1 MKAILFMILIPV
13 YCYCNSAPSVSRILV
28 DQSTVELVLKSEP
41 GKTYRLSTSPDLD
54 TWEESDE
61 FVADQTAETIT
72 LAKTDEPAEFYAF
85 SESATSPLIQ
95 GPLTEL
101 LTLNAADFA
110 DGGPYSIGATSHVQT
125 NLLGFNPADESVYL
139 MVIGY
144 DFSVSPSEHIA
155 YFKVGAD
162 GVPIL
167 VNQENGVGSTIPT
180 SPSDPLKKTLFIGDK
195 LYSINGY
202 YDLTVLDFSTETP
215 NQATV
220 GETLLF
226 NGKEYEF
233 TYSSHILTN
242 GEKLVVT
249 VESTTQSLD
258 PARSYYAVFDSDLSL
273 LNVCSYP
280 YFDGFG
286 QKFTPAGFGDN
297 GSDRAVIVGDYLYA
311 LGNLSYNFSEPT
323 NSESGCAIRKLNLND
338 GTYEDFII
346 LDNPNDSEFGTHIFK
361 FNNDLLVYGR
371 QDTYSSTKDDHTFF
385 MKIDLNCVP
394 IWTKY
399 KSYERVFYPDYRIVV
414 SQPNYLTLAPTYSQP
429 YNSHFL
435 HVGESGDISVQ
446 GTGFPH
452 PTAFFSSDGG
462 NIFGSDGDYS
472 ALTIFMIDVE
482 P

>member
-1 MKAILFMILIPV
+1 MRLLLILILT
-13 YCYCNSAPSVSRILV
+13 YCSCDSAPSVSRILV

-41 GKTYRLSTSPDLD
+41 GKTYTLSTSPDLN

-95 GPLTEL
+95 GSLTEL
-101 LTLNAADFA
+101 LALNSADFL
-110 DGGPYSIGATSHVQT
+110 DGGPYSIGATDYVQFKM
-125 NLLGFNPADESVYL
+125 LGFNSADESVYF
-139 MVIGY
+139 MVTAY
-144 DFSVSPSEHIA
+144 DFSAPPTERVFA

-167 VNQENGVGSTIPT
+167 IHRESGVEGVDITVPTI
-180 SPSDPLKKTLFIGDK
+180 SLDPFKTLFVGDK
-195 LYSINGY
+195 LYSINAGIP
-202 YDLTVLDFSTETP
+202 TVLDFSTGTP

-220 GETLLF
+220 DEPLLF

-233 TYSSHILTN
+233 TNSSYSYILTN
-242 GEKLVVT
+242 SEKLVVS
-249 VESTTQSLD
+249 VEDTTQSLD
-258 PARSYYAVFDSDLSL
+258 PARQYYAVFDSDLSL

-280 YFDGFG
+280 YFDEFG
-286 QKFTPAGFGDN
+286 QLFWPATSQTN
-297 GSDRAVIVGDYLYA
+297 AVVIVGDYLYA
-311 LGNLSYNFSEPT
+311 LGHLSYNFSEST

-346 LDNPNDSEFGTHIFK
+346 LDNPNDSEIGVCIFK
-361 FNNDLLVYGR
+361 FNNGLLVYGK
-371 QDTYSSTKDDHTFF
+371 QDTYSSTKDKHQFF

-399 KSYERVFYPDYRIVV
+399 KDYERQDNYDYRIVV
-414 SQPNYLTLAPTYSQP
+414 SQPNYLTLAPRYSQP
-429 YNSHFL
+429 FSSHFL
-435 HVGESGDISVQ
+435 HVGESGDISYQ
-446 GTGFPH
+446 GTGFSSR
-452 PTAFFSSDGG
+452 TALFPSDGG
-462 NIFGSDGDYS
+462 NIFGYS
-472 ALTIFMIDVE
+472 TLGSVQTILMIDVE

>member
-1 MKAILFMILIPV
+1 MRLLLILILT
-13 YCYCNSAPSVSRILV
+13 YCSCDSAPSVSRILV

-41 GKTYRLSTSPDLD
+41 GKTYTLSTSPDLN

-95 GPLTEL
+95 GSLTEL
-101 LTLNAADFA
+101 LTLNAADFL
-110 DGGPYSIGATSHVQT
+110 DGGPYSIGATSVQT
-125 NLLGFNPADESVYL
+125 KLLGFNPADESVYF
-139 MVIGY
+139 MVTGY
-144 DFSVSPSEHIA
+144 QVIA

-167 VNQENGVGSTIPT
+167 VNQENGVGITIPT
-180 SPSDPLKKTLFIGDK
+180 RPSDPLKKASFIGDK
-195 LYSINGY
+195 LYYFNGY
-202 YDLTVLDFSTETP
+202 YDLTVLDFSTGTP

-220 GETLLF
+220 GEPLLF

-233 TYSSHILTN
+233 TYSSYILTN
-242 GEKLVVT
+242 GEKLVVS

-258 PARSYYAVFDSDLSL
+258 PARSHYAVFDSDLSL
-273 LNVCSYP
+273 LNVCSYS

-286 QKFTPAGFGDN
+286 QYFTPAGLEYDP
-297 GSDRAVIVGDYLYA
+297 DRAVIVGDYLYA

-346 LDNPNDSEFGTHIFK
+346 LDNPNDSEHGENIFK

-371 QDTYSSTKDDHTFF
+371 QDTRSSTKGSHKFF

-399 KSYERVFYPDYRIVV
+399 KNYEKWNNYKYRIIV
-414 SQPNYLTLAPTYSQP
+414 SQPNYLTLAPTYSRR
-429 YNSHFL
+429 YSSHFL
-435 HVGESGDISVQ
+435 HVGESGDISIQ
-446 GTGFPH
+446 GTGFSSS
-452 PTAFFSSDGG
+452 TTFFSSDGG
-462 NIFGSDGDYS
+462 NIFGSDADYS
-472 ALTIFMIDVE
+472 APTILMIDVE

>member
-1 MKAILFMILIPV
+1 MRLLLILILT
-13 YCYCNSAPSVSRILV
+13 YCSCDSAPSVSRILL

-41 GKTYRLSTSPDLD
+41 GKTYTLSTSPDLN

-95 GPLTEL
+95 GSLTEL
-101 LTLNAADFA
+101 LALNSADFL
-110 DGGPYSIGATSHVQT
+110 DGGPYSIGATDYVQFKM
-125 NLLGFNPADESVYL
+125 LGFNSADESVYF
-139 MVIGY
+139 MVTAY
-144 DFSVSPSEHIA
+144 DFSAPPTERVFA

-167 VNQENGVGSTIPT
+167 IHRESGVEGVDITVPTI
-180 SPSDPLKKTLFIGDK
+180 SLDPFKTLFVGDK
-195 LYSINGY
+195 LYSINAGIP
-202 YDLTVLDFSTETP
+202 TVLDFSTGTP

-220 GETLLF
+220 DEPLLF

-233 TYSSHILTN
+233 TNSNNILTN
-242 GEKLVVT
+242 SEKLVVS
-249 VESTTQSLD
+249 VEDTTLSLD
-258 PARSYYAVFDSDLSL
+258 PARQYYAVFDSDLSL

-280 YFDGFG
+280 YFDEFG
-286 QKFTPAGFGDN
+286 QLFWPATSQTN
-297 GSDRAVIVGDYLYA
+297 AVVIVGDYLYA
-311 LGNLSYNFSEPT
+311 LGHLSYNFSEST

-346 LDNPNDSEFGTHIFK
+346 LDNPNDSEFGTNIFK

-399 KSYERVFYPDYRIVV
+399 KNYERQDYNDYRIVV
-414 SQPNYLTLAPTYSQP
+414 SQPNYLTLAPAYFSH
-429 YNSHFL
+429 NSSHFL

-446 GTGFPH
+446 GTGFSS

-472 ALTIFMIDVE
+472 APTILMIDVE

>member
-1 MKAILFMILIPV
+1 MRLLLILILT
-13 YCYCNSAPSVSRILV
+13 YCSCDSAPSVSRILV

-41 GKTYRLSTSPDLD
+41 GKTYTLSTSPDLN

-72 LAKTDEPAEFYAF
+72 LAKIDEPAEFYAF

-95 GPLTEL
+95 GSLTEL
-101 LTLNAADFA
+101 LTLNSADFL
-110 DGGPYSIGATSHVQT
+110 DGGPYSIGATNSVQT
-125 NLLGFNPADESVYL
+125 KLLGFNPADESVYF
-139 MVIGY
+139 MVTGY
-144 DFSVSPSEHIA
+144 DYSVSPGEQVIA

-162 GVPIL
+162 GVPTL
-167 VNQENGVGSTIPT
+167 VNQENSVGSTIPT
-180 SPSDPLKKTLFIGDK
+180 FPSYPLGKTLFIGDK

-233 TYSSHILTN
+233 TYFSHILTN
-242 GEKLVVT
+242 GEKLVVS

-286 QKFTPAGFGDN
+286 QKFTPAVN
-297 GSDRAVIVGDYLYA
+297 GYGADITVIVGDYLYA

-346 LDNPNDSEFGTHIFK
+346 LDNPNDSEYGTSIFK

-399 KSYERVFYPDYRIVV
+399 KNYERQDYNDYRIVV
-414 SQPNYLTLAPTYSQP
+414 SQPNYLTLAPAYFSH
-429 YNSHFL
+429 NSSHFL

-446 GTGFPH
+446 GTGFSS

-472 ALTIFMIDVE
+472 APTILMIDVE

>member
-1 MKAILFMILIPV
+1 MRLLLILILT
-13 YCYCNSAPSVSRILV
+13 YCSCDSAPSVSRILL

-41 GKTYRLSTSPDLD
+41 GKTYTLSTSPDLN

-95 GPLTEL
+95 GSLTEL
-101 LTLNAADFA
+101 LTLNSADFL
-110 DGGPYSIGATSHVQT
+110 DGGPYSIGATHYVQFKM
-125 NLLGFNPADESVYL
+125 LGFNSADESVYF
-139 MVIGY
+139 MVTAY
-144 DFSVSPSEHIA
+144 DSSAPPTERVFA

-162 GVPIL
+162 GVPTL
-167 VNQENGVGSTIPT
+167 VNQENGVGITIPT
-180 SPSDPLKKTLFIGDK
+180 SPSYPSEKALFIGDK

-202 YDLTVLDFSTETP
+202 YNLTVLDFSTGTP

-220 GETLLF
+220 DEPLLF

-233 TYSSHILTN
+233 TNSNNILTN
-242 GEKLVVT
+242 SEKLVVS
-249 VESTTQSLD
+249 VEDTTLSLD
-258 PARSYYAVFDSDLSL
+258 PARQYYAVFDSDLSL

-280 YFDGFG
+280 YFDEFG
-286 QKFTPAGFGDN
+286 QLFGPATSQTN
-297 GSDRAVIVGDYLYA
+297 AVVIVGDYLYA
-311 LGNLSYNFSEPT
+311 LGHLSYNFSEST

-346 LDNPNDSEFGTHIFK
+346 LDNPNDSEIGVCIFK
-361 FNNDLLVYGR
+361 FNNGLLVYGK
-371 QDTYSSTKDDHTFF
+371 QDTYSSTKDKHQFF

-399 KSYERVFYPDYRIVV
+399 KDYERQYNYDYRIVV
-414 SQPNYLTLAPTYSQP
+414 SQPNYLTLAPVYSQP
-429 YNSHFL
+429 FSSHFL

-446 GTGFPH
+446 GTGFSY

-462 NIFGSDGDYS
+462 NIFGYS
-472 ALTIFMIDVE
+472 TLGSVQTILMIDVE

>member
-1 MKAILFMILIPV
+1 MRLLLILILT
-13 YCYCNSAPSVSRILV
+13 YCSCDSAPSVSRILV

-41 GKTYRLSTSPDLD
+41 GKTYTLSTSPDLD

-95 GPLTEL
+95 GSLTEL
-101 LTLNAADFA
+101 LTLNSADFF
-110 DGGPYSIGATSHVQT
+110 DGGPYSIGATNSVQT
-125 NLLGFNPADESVYL
+125 KLLGFNPADESVYF
-139 MVIGY
+139 MVTGY
-144 DFSVSPSEHIA
+144 DSSVSPGEQVIA

-162 GVPIL
+162 GVPTL

-180 SPSDPLKKTLFIGDK
+180 SPSDPSGKALFIGDK

-202 YDLTVLDFSTETP
+202 YNLTVLDFSTGTP

-220 GETLLF
+220 GEPLLF
-226 NGKEYEF
+226 NEKEYEF
-233 TYSSHILTN
+233 AHSSYILTN
-242 GEKLVVT
+242 GEKLVVS

-286 QKFTPAGFGDN
+286 QKFRSAVN
-297 GSDRAVIVGDYLYA
+297 GSGPDRAVIVGDYLYA

-346 LDNPNDSEFGTHIFK
+346 LDNSNDSEMGTNIFK

-399 KSYERVFYPDYRIVV
+399 KNYERQDYNDYRIVV
-414 SQPNYLTLAPTYSQP
+414 SQPNYLTLAPTYFSHN
-429 YNSHFL
+429 NSHFL
-435 HVGESGDISVQ
+435 HVSESGDISVQ
-446 GTGFPH
+446 GTGFSSR
-452 PTAFFSSDGG
+452 TAFFSSDGG
-462 NIFGSDGDYS
+462 NIFGSGGDYS
-472 ALTIFMIDVE
+472 APTILMIDVE

>member
-1 MKAILFMILIPV
+1 MRLLLILILT
-13 YCYCNSAPSVSRILV
+13 YCSCDSAPSVSRILL

-41 GKTYRLSTSPDLD
+41 GKTYTLSTSPDLN

-95 GPLTEL
+95 GSLTEL
-101 LTLNAADFA
+101 LTLNSADFL
-110 DGGPYSIGATSHVQT
+110 DGGPYSIGATNSVQT
-125 NLLGFNPADESVYL
+125 ELLGFNPADESVYF
-139 MVIGY
+139 MVTGY
-144 DFSVSPSEHIA
+144 DSSVSPGEQVIA

-162 GVPIL
+162 GVPII
-167 VNQENGVGSTIPT
+167 VNQENGVGITIPT
-180 SPSDPLKKTLFIGDK
+180 SPSYPSEKALFIGDK

-202 YDLTVLDFSTETP
+202 YNLTVLDFSTGMP

-220 GETLLF
+220 DEPLLF

-233 TYSSHILTN
+233 TSSSYILTN
-242 GEKLVVT
+242 SEKLVVS

-286 QKFTPAGFGDN
+286 QKFTLAGN
-297 GSDRAVIVGDYLYA
+297 GYGTDRTVIVGDYLYA
-311 LGNLSYNFSEPT
+311 VGNLSYNFSEPT

-346 LDNPNDSEFGTHIFK
+346 LDNPNDSEYGINIFK

-399 KSYERVFYPDYRIVV
+399 KNYERQIYDEYRIVV
-414 SQPNYLTLAPTYSQP
+414 SQPNYLTLAPGYSQP
-429 YNSHFL
+429 FSSHFL

-446 GTGFPH
+446 GTGFSY

-472 ALTIFMIDVE
+472 TPTILMIDVE